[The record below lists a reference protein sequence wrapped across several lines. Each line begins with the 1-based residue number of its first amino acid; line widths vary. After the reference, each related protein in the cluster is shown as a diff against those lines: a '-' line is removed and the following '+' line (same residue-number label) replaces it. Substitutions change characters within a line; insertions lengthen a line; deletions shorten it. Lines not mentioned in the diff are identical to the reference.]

1 VMLRLHVH
9 SYLNLLKINK
19 TCLRNLNKTK
29 THILELRKINTIP
42 HLVLGLLDC
51 YLCNGE
57 STTIWTPSTINLCL
71 PGKLSQ
77 FILSRVEYCSVAY
90 MVMAVMFNT
99 TFNIIS
105 VISLWSVLLVDQ
117 TWVPGET
124 HRPVASHWQTLS
136 STPRHEPNSNS
147 HKLVVIC
154 SDCKGGCKSNY
165 HTFTTTTTP
174 VKLLTYSIF
183 VNN

>member
-1 VMLRLHVH
+1 MLLIIPLTLSISSILYGSKFKFLVVKFGPNPVMLRLHVH
-9 SYLNLLKINK
+9 SCLNLLKINK

-29 THILELRKINTIP
+29 KHILELRKMNTIP
-42 HLVLGLLDC
+42 HLVRGLLDC

-57 STTIWTPSTINLCL
+57 STTICL

-105 VISLWSVLLVDQ
+105 VISLWSVLLVD
-117 TWVPGET
+117 ET
-124 HRPVASHWQTLS
+124 
-136 STPRHEPNSNS
+136 
-147 HKLVVIC
+147 
-154 SDCKGGCKSNY
+154 
-165 HTFTTTTTP
+165 
-174 VKLLTYSIF
+174 
-183 VNN
+183 